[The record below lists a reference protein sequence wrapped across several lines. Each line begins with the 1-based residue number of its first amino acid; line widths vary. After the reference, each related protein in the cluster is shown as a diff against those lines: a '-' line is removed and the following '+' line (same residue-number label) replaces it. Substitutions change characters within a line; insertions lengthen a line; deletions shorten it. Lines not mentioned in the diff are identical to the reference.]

1 MEQHKK
7 SLENLDISGV
17 QNISKDISGAA
28 LGELSLKNLDKNLQ
42 ILKEVGVAEI
52 CKATKIASKNIHSIL
67 EKRYESLSRVHAR
80 GFIQILEREYKIDL
94 SAWMKEFDKVCVF
107 KEGVSEEKNQETDPE
122 ETAKKPLK
130 VELDYSINQANTS
143 LSKKSSKWKPFVLV
157 IGVIVIV
164 LAVVIIQNSSSLKE
178 EKERES
184 AIKSGTKK
192 SSFDDA
198 NLAEEN
204 KPEPTPKLEEKPK
217 EQDKQEKPKEQ
228 DKQEKPKEQDKQEKE
243 AIKEYPNTIYIIPK
257 RDIWVEVIDLNEKK
271 NSFQKVFK
279 KSYSLETKNHR
290 LLLRF
295 GHGHLSLKNNHQE
308 QNYNDSKTRRFLYE
322 PAKGLT
328 LINEAQYKEL
338 QQ

>member
-1 MEQHKK
+1 MEQNKK
-7 SLENLDISGV
+7 SLENLDLSDV

-28 LGELSLKNLDKNLQ
+28 LEELSLKNLDKNLH

-107 KEGVSEEKNQETDPE
+107 KEGVGEEKNQETNPE

-143 LSKKSSKWKPFVLV
+143 LSKKTSKWKPFVIVL
-157 IGVIVIV
+157 GVIVII

-178 EKERES
+178 ERGQES

-192 SSFDDA
+192 NSFNEA
-198 NLAEEN
+198 NPTEEN
-204 KPEPTPKLEEKPK
+204 KPEPTPKLEEKPT
-217 EQDKQEKPKEQ
+217 
-228 DKQEKPKEQDKQEKE
+228 EQDKQEKE
-243 AIKEYPNTIYIIPK
+243 AIKEDPNTIYIIPK
-257 RDIWVEVIDLNEKK
+257 KDIWVEVIDLDEKK

-279 KSYSLETKNHR
+279 KNYSLETKNHR

-308 QNYNDSKTRRFLYE
+308 QEYNDSKTRRFLYE
-322 PAKGLT
+322 PNKGLT

>member
-1 MEQHKK
+1 MEQNKK
-7 SLENLDISGV
+7 SLENLDLSDV

-28 LGELSLKNLDKNLQ
+28 LEELSLKNLDKNLQ

-94 SAWMKEFDKVCVF
+94 SAWMKEFDKACTF
-107 KEGVSEEKNQETDPE
+107 KEGVSEEQNQEINPE

-143 LSKKSSKWKPFVLV
+143 LSKKSSKWKPFVIVLGVVVIILV
-157 IGVIVIV
+157 IVT
-164 LAVVIIQNSSSLKE
+164 IQNSSSLKE
-178 EKERES
+178 EREQES

-192 SSFDDA
+192 NSSNKA
-198 NLAEEN
+198 NPTEEN
-204 KPEPTPKLEEKPK
+204 KLEPTPKLEEKPK
-217 EQDKQEKPKEQ
+217 EQDKQEK
-228 DKQEKPKEQDKQEKE
+228 E
-243 AIKEYPNTIYIIPK
+243 AIKEDPNTIYIIPK
-257 RDIWVEVIDLNEKK
+257 KDIWVEVVDLDEKK

-279 KSYSLETKNHR
+279 KNYSLETKNHR

-308 QNYNDSKTRRFLYE
+308 QEYNDSKTRRFLYE
-322 PAKGLT
+322 PNKGLT

>member
-1 MEQHKK
+1 MEQDKK
-7 SLENLDISGV
+7 SLENLDLSDV

-28 LGELSLKNLDKNLQ
+28 LEELSLKNLDKNLQ
-42 ILKEVGVAEI
+42 ILREVGVAEI
-52 CKATKIASKNIHSIL
+52 CMATKIASKNIHSIL

-143 LSKKSSKWKPFVLV
+143 LSKKSSKWKPFVIVL
-157 IGVIVIV
+157 GVIVII

-184 AIKSGTKK
+184 AIKSGVKN
-192 SSFDDA
+192 SSSNDA
-198 NLAEEN
+198 NFAEEN

-217 EQDKQEKPKEQ
+217 EQDKQ
-228 DKQEKPKEQDKQEKE
+228 KQE
-243 AIKEYPNTIYIIPK
+243 AIKENPNTIYIIPK
-257 RDIWVEVIDLNEKK
+257 RDIWVEVIDLDEKK

-279 KSYSLETKNHR
+279 KNYPLETKNHR

-295 GHGHLSLKNNHQE
+295 GHGHLSLKNNHQKQE
-308 QNYNDSKTRRFLYE
+308 YNDGKTRRFLYE
-322 PAKGLT
+322 PNKGLT

>member
-1 MEQHKK
+1 MEQNKK
-7 SLENLDISGV
+7 SLENLDLSDV

-28 LGELSLKNLDKNLQ
+28 LEELSLKNLDKNLQ

-52 CKATKIASKNIHSIL
+52 YKATKIASKNIHSIL
-67 EKRYESLSRVHAR
+67 EKRYESLSKVHAR

-94 SAWMKEFDKVCVF
+94 SAWMKEFDKAYTF
-107 KEGVSEEKNQETDPE
+107 KEGVSEEQNQETDPE
-122 ETAKKPLK
+122 EKTKNPLK
-130 VELDYSINQANTS
+130 VEIDYSINQANTS

-157 IGVIVIV
+157 LGVIVIV

-178 EKERES
+178 ERGQES

-192 SSFDDA
+192 SSS
-198 NLAEEN
+198 NKTNPTEEN
-204 KPEPTPKLEEKPK
+204 KLEPTPKLEEKPT
-217 EQDKQEKPKEQ
+217 
-228 DKQEKPKEQDKQEKE
+228 EQDKQEKE
-243 AIKEYPNTIYIIPK
+243 AIKENPNTIYIIPK
-257 RDIWVEVIDLNEKK
+257 RDVWVEVIDLDEKK

-279 KSYSLETKNHR
+279 KNYSLETKNHR
-290 LLLRF
+290 LLLLF

-308 QNYNDSKTRRFLYE
+308 QEYNDGKTKRFLYE
-322 PAKGLT
+322 PNKGLT

>member
-28 LGELSLKNLDKNLQ
+28 LEELSLKNLDKNLQ

-52 CKATKIASKNIHSIL
+52 CKATRIASKNIHSIL

-107 KEGVSEEKNQETDPE
+107 KEGVGEEKNQETNPE

-143 LSKKSSKWKPFVLV
+143 LSKKSSKWKPFIIVL
-157 IGVIVIV
+157 GVIVIV

-178 EKERES
+178 ERGQES
-184 AIKSGTKK
+184 AIKSGVKN
-192 SSFDDA
+192 SSSNDA
-198 NLAEEN
+198 NFAEEN
-204 KPEPTPKLEEKPK
+204 KPETTPKLEEKPK
-217 EQDKQEKPKEQ
+217 EQN
-228 DKQEKPKEQDKQEKE
+228 KQEKE
-243 AIKEYPNTIYIIPK
+243 AIKENPNTIYIIPK
-257 RDIWVEVIDLNEKK
+257 KDVWVEVIDLDEKK

-279 KSYSLETKNHR
+279 KNYSLETKNHR

-295 GHGHLSLKNNHQE
+295 GHGHISLKSNHQE
-308 QNYNDSKTRRFLYE
+308 QNYNDNKTRRFLYE
-322 PAKGLT
+322 PNKGLT

>member
-1 MEQHKK
+1 MEQNKK
-7 SLENLDISGV
+7 SLENLDLSDV

-28 LGELSLKNLDKNLQ
+28 LEELSLKNLDKNLQ
-42 ILKEVGVAEI
+42 ILKEVGAAEI

-94 SAWMKEFDKVCVF
+94 SAWVKEFDKVCVF
-107 KEGVSEEKNQETDPE
+107 KEGVGEEQKQETSPE

-143 LSKKSSKWKPFVLV
+143 LSKKSSKWKPFV
-157 IGVIVIV
+157 IV
-164 LAVVIIQNSSSLKE
+164 LGVVVIILVVVIIQNSSSLKE
-178 EKERES
+178 ERGQES
-184 AIKSGTKK
+184 AIKPDTKN
-192 SSFDDA
+192 SPFNEVSPT
-198 NLAEEN
+198 EE
-204 KPEPTPKLEEKPK
+204 KKLEPTPKLEEKHK
-217 EQDKQEKPKEQ
+217 EHDKQG
-228 DKQEKPKEQDKQEKE
+228 KE
-243 AIKEYPNTIYIIPK
+243 AIKENPNTIYIIPK
-257 RDIWVEVIDLNEKK
+257 KDIWVEVIDLDEKK

-279 KSYSLETKNHR
+279 KNYSLETKNHR

-308 QNYNDSKTRRFLYE
+308 QEYNDSKTRRFLYE
-322 PAKGLT
+322 PNKGLT

>member
-1 MEQHKK
+1 MEQNKK
-7 SLENLDISGV
+7 SLENLDLSDV

-28 LGELSLKNLDKNLQ
+28 LEELSLKNLDKNLQ
-42 ILKEVGVAEI
+42 ILREIGVAEI

-67 EKRYESLSRVHAR
+67 EKRYESLSKVHAR

-94 SAWMKEFDKVCVF
+94 SAWMKEFDKACAF
-107 KEGVSEEKNQETDPE
+107 KEGVSEEQNQETDPE
-122 ETAKKPLK
+122 EKTKNPLK
-130 VELDYSINQANTS
+130 VEIDYSINQANTS

-157 IGVIVIV
+157 LGVVVII

-178 EKERES
+178 EREQES

-192 SSFDDA
+192 NSFNKA
-198 NLAEEN
+198 NPTEEN
-204 KPEPTPKLEEKPK
+204 KPEPTPKPEEKPT
-217 EQDKQEKPKEQ
+217 
-228 DKQEKPKEQDKQEKE
+228 EQDKQEKE
-243 AIKEYPNTIYIIPK
+243 AIKENPNTIYIIPK
-257 RDIWVEVIDLNEKK
+257 KDIWVEVIDLDEKK

-279 KSYSLETKNHR
+279 KNYSLETKNHR

-308 QNYNDSKTRRFLYE
+308 QEYNDGKTKRFLYE
-322 PAKGLT
+322 PNKGLT

>member
-28 LGELSLKNLDKNLQ
+28 LEELSLKNLDKNLQ

-67 EKRYESLSRVHAR
+67 EKRYEALSRVHAR

-94 SAWMKEFDKVCVF
+94 SAWVKEFDKVCVF
-107 KEGVSEEKNQETDPE
+107 KEGVGEEKNQETNPE

-143 LSKKSSKWKPFVLV
+143 LSKKSSKWKPFVIVL
-157 IGVIVIV
+157 GVIVIILV
-164 LAVVIIQNSSSLKE
+164 VVIIQNSSSLKE
-178 EKERES
+178 EREKES
-184 AIKSGTKK
+184 AIKSGTKNT
-192 SSFDDA
+192 FNEA
-198 NLAEEN
+198 NPTEEN
-204 KPEPTPKLEEKPK
+204 KPEPTPKLEEKHK
-217 EQDKQEKPKEQ
+217 EQDKPEKK
-228 DKQEKPKEQDKQEKE
+228 
-243 AIKEYPNTIYIIPK
+243 AIKENPNTIYIIPK
-257 RDIWVEVIDLNEKK
+257 RDIWVEVVDLDEKK
-271 NSFQKVFK
+271 NFFQKVFK
-279 KSYSLETKNHR
+279 KNYPLETKNHR

-295 GHGHLSLKNNHQE
+295 GHGHLSLKSNHQE
-308 QNYNDSKTRRFLYE
+308 QDYNDSKTRRFLYE
-322 PAKGLT
+322 PNKGLT

>member
-28 LGELSLKNLDKNLQ
+28 LEELSLKNLDKNLQ

-94 SAWMKEFDKVCVF
+94 SAWVKEFDKVCVF

-157 IGVIVIV
+157 IGVIAIV
-164 LAVVIIQNSSSLKE
+164 LTVVIIQNSSSLKE

-192 SSFDDA
+192 SSSNKA
-198 NLAEEN
+198 NPTEEN
-204 KPEPTPKLEEKPK
+204 KPEPTPKLE
-217 EQDKQEKPKEQ
+217 
-228 DKQEKPKEQDKQEKE
+228 EKPKEQDKQEKE

-257 RDIWVEVIDLNEKK
+257 RDIWVEVIDLDEKK

-279 KSYSLETKNHR
+279 KNYPLETKNHR

-295 GHGHLSLKNNHQE
+295 GHGHLSLKSNHQK
-308 QNYNDSKTRRFLYE
+308 QDYNDSKTRRFLYE

-328 LINEAQYKEL
+328 LINETQYKEL

>member
-7 SLENLDISGV
+7 SLENLDLSGV

-28 LGELSLKNLDKNLQ
+28 LEELSLKNLDKNLQ

-80 GFIQILEREYKIDL
+80 GFIQILEREYKMDL

-157 IGVIVIV
+157 VGVIVIV

-178 EKERES
+178 ERERES

-192 SSFDDA
+192 NSFNDA

-217 EQDKQEKPKEQ
+217 EQDKQEK
-228 DKQEKPKEQDKQEKE
+228 E
-243 AIKEYPNTIYIIPK
+243 AIKEDPNTIYIIPK
-257 RDIWVEVIDLNEKK
+257 RDIWVEVIDLDEKK

>member
-1 MEQHKK
+1 MEQNKK
-7 SLENLDISGV
+7 SLENLDLSDV

-28 LGELSLKNLDKNLQ
+28 LEELSLKNLDKNLQ

-52 CKATKIASKNIHSIL
+52 YKATKIASKNIHSIL
-67 EKRYESLSRVHAR
+67 EKRYESLSKVHAR

-94 SAWMKEFDKVCVF
+94 SAWMKEFDKACTF
-107 KEGVSEEKNQETDPE
+107 KEGVGEEQNQETDPE
-122 ETAKKPLK
+122 EKTKNPLK
-130 VELDYSINQANTS
+130 VEIDYSINQANTS
-143 LSKKSSKWKPFVLV
+143 LSKKSSKWKPFVVVL
-157 IGVIVIV
+157 GVVVIV

-178 EKERES
+178 ERGQES

-192 SSFDDA
+192 NSF
-198 NLAEEN
+198 NKVNPTEEN

-217 EQDKQEKPKEQ
+217 EQDKQEK
-228 DKQEKPKEQDKQEKE
+228 E
-243 AIKEYPNTIYIIPK
+243 AIKEDPNTIYIIPK
-257 RDIWVEVIDLNEKK
+257 KDIWVEVIDLDEKK

-279 KSYSLETKNHR
+279 KNYSLETKNHR

-308 QNYNDSKTRRFLYE
+308 QEYNDGKTKRFLYE
-322 PAKGLT
+322 PNKGLT

>member
-1 MEQHKK
+1 MEQNKK
-7 SLENLDISGV
+7 SLENLDISDV

-28 LGELSLKNLDKNLQ
+28 LEELSLKNLDKNLQ

-52 CKATKIASKNIHSIL
+52 CKATKIASKNIRSIL
-67 EKRYESLSRVHAR
+67 EKRYESLSKVHAR

-107 KEGVSEEKNQETDPE
+107 KEGVGEEKNQETSPE

-143 LSKKSSKWKPFVLV
+143 LSKKSSKWKPFVIVL
-157 IGVIVIV
+157 GVIVIILV
-164 LAVVIIQNSSSLKE
+164 IVIIQNSSSLKE
-178 EKERES
+178 EREQES

-192 SSFDDA
+192 NSFNEA
-198 NLAEEN
+198 NPTEEN
-204 KPEPTPKLEEKPK
+204 KPEPTPKPEEKPK
-217 EQDKQEKPKEQ
+217 EHDKQG
-228 DKQEKPKEQDKQEKE
+228 KE
-243 AIKEYPNTIYIIPK
+243 AIKENPNTIYIIPK
-257 RDIWVEVIDLNEKK
+257 RDIWVEVIDLDEKK

-279 KSYSLETKNHR
+279 KNYSLETKNHR

-295 GHGHLSLKNNHQE
+295 GHGHLNLKNNHQE
-308 QNYNDSKTRRFLYE
+308 QEYNDSKTRRFLYE
-322 PAKGLT
+322 PNKGLT

-338 QQ
+338 Q

>member
-1 MEQHKK
+1 MEQNKK
-7 SLENLDISGV
+7 SLENLDLSDV

-28 LGELSLKNLDKNLQ
+28 LEELSLKNLDKNLQ

-52 CKATKIASKNIHSIL
+52 CKATKIASKNIRSIL

-94 SAWMKEFDKVCVF
+94 SAWMKEFDKACTF
-107 KEGVSEEKNQETDPE
+107 KEGVSEEQNQEIDPE
-122 ETAKKPLK
+122 EKTKNPLK
-130 VELDYSINQANTS
+130 VEIDYSINQANTS

-157 IGVIVIV
+157 LGVVVII

-178 EKERES
+178 ERGQES

-192 SSFDDA
+192 NSFNKA
-198 NLAEEN
+198 NPTEEN

-217 EQDKQEKPKEQ
+217 EQDKQG
-228 DKQEKPKEQDKQEKE
+228 KE
-243 AIKEYPNTIYIIPK
+243 AIKENPNTIYIIPK
-257 RDIWVEVIDLNEKK
+257 KDIWVEVVDLDEKK

-279 KSYSLETKNHR
+279 KNYSLETKNHR

-308 QNYNDSKTRRFLYE
+308 QEYNDSKTRRFLYE
-322 PAKGLT
+322 PNKGLT
-328 LINEAQYKEL
+328 LINEAKYKEL

>member
-7 SLENLDISGV
+7 SLENLDLSDV

-28 LGELSLKNLDKNLQ
+28 LEELSLKNLDKNLQ

-107 KEGVSEEKNQETDPE
+107 KEGVGEEKNQETNPE
-122 ETAKKPLK
+122 ETAKKTLK

-143 LSKKSSKWKPFVLV
+143 LSKKSSKWKPFVIVL
-157 IGVIVIV
+157 GVIVII

-178 EKERES
+178 ERGQES
-184 AIKSGTKK
+184 AIKSGTKNT
-192 SSFDDA
+192 FNEA
-198 NLAEEN
+198 NPTEEN
-204 KPEPTPKLEEKPK
+204 KPETTPKLEEKHK
-217 EQDKQEKPKEQ
+217 EQEQKQ
-228 DKQEKPKEQDKQEKE
+228 E
-243 AIKEYPNTIYIIPK
+243 AIKENPNTIYIIPK
-257 RDIWVEVIDLNEKK
+257 RDVWVEVIDLDEKK

-279 KSYSLETKNHR
+279 KKYPLETKNHR

-308 QNYNDSKTRRFLYE
+308 QDYNDSKTRRFLYE
-322 PAKGLT
+322 PNKGLT

>member
-1 MEQHKK
+1 MEQNKK
-7 SLENLDISGV
+7 SLENLDLSDV

-28 LGELSLKNLDKNLQ
+28 LEELSLKNLDKNLQ

-107 KEGVSEEKNQETDPE
+107 KEGVSEEQNQETDPE

-157 IGVIVIV
+157 LGVVVII

-178 EKERES
+178 ERGQES

-192 SSFDDA
+192 SFFNKA
-198 NLAEEN
+198 NPTEEN
-204 KPEPTPKLEEKPK
+204 KPEPTPKPEEKPK
-217 EQDKQEKPKEQ
+217 EH
-228 DKQEKPKEQDKQEKE
+228 DKQEKE
-243 AIKEYPNTIYIIPK
+243 AIKEDPNTIYIIPK
-257 RDIWVEVIDLNEKK
+257 KDIWVEVIDLDEKK

-279 KSYSLETKNHR
+279 KNYSLETKNHR

-295 GHGHLSLKNNHQE
+295 GHGHLSLKNKHQE
-308 QNYNDSKTRRFLYE
+308 QEYNDSKTRRFLYE
-322 PAKGLT
+322 PNKGLT

>member
-1 MEQHKK
+1 MEQNKK
-7 SLENLDISGV
+7 SLENLDLSDV

-28 LGELSLKNLDKNLQ
+28 LEELSLKNLDKNLQ

-52 CKATKIASKNIHSIL
+52 CKATRIASKNIHSIL

-94 SAWMKEFDKVCVF
+94 SAWVKEFDKVCVF
-107 KEGVSEEKNQETDPE
+107 KEGVGEEKNQETSHE

-143 LSKKSSKWKPFVLV
+143 LSKKSSKWKPFVIVL
-157 IGVIVIV
+157 GVIVII
-164 LAVVIIQNSSSLKE
+164 LVVIIIQNSSSLKE
-178 EKERES
+178 ERGQES
-184 AIKSGTKK
+184 AIKSGTKNT
-192 SSFDDA
+192 SNEA
-198 NLAEEN
+198 NPTEEN
-204 KPEPTPKLEEKPK
+204 KPETTPKLEEKHK
-217 EQDKQEKPKEQ
+217 EQDKTEKK
-228 DKQEKPKEQDKQEKE
+228 
-243 AIKEYPNTIYIIPK
+243 AIKENPNTIYIIPK
-257 RDIWVEVIDLNEKK
+257 KDVWVEVVDLDEKK

-279 KSYSLETKNHR
+279 KNYPLETKNHR

-308 QNYNDSKTRRFLYE
+308 QDYNDSKTRRFLYE
-322 PAKGLT
+322 PNKGLT

-338 QQ
+338 QR

>member
-1 MEQHKK
+1 MEQNKK
-7 SLENLDISGV
+7 SLENLDLSDV

-28 LGELSLKNLDKNLQ
+28 LEELSLKNLDKNLQ

-94 SAWMKEFDKVCVF
+94 SAWMKEFDKACAF
-107 KEGVSEEKNQETDPE
+107 KESVGEEQNQETDPE
-122 ETAKKPLK
+122 EKTKNPLK
-130 VELDYSINQANTS
+130 VEIDYSINQANIK
-143 LSKKSSKWKPFVLV
+143 LSKGLSKWKPFVLV
-157 IGVIVIV
+157 LGVIVIV

-178 EKERES
+178 EKGQES
-184 AIKSGTKK
+184 AIKSSTKK
-192 SSFDDA
+192 NSFNKA
-198 NLAEEN
+198 NPTEEN
-204 KPEPTPKLEEKPK
+204 KPEPTPKPE
-217 EQDKQEKPKEQ
+217 

-243 AIKEYPNTIYIIPK
+243 AIKEDPNTIYIIPK
-257 RDIWVEVIDLNEKK
+257 KDIWVEVIDLDEKK

-279 KSYSLETKNHR
+279 KNYSLETKNHR

-308 QNYNDSKTRRFLYE
+308 QEYNDGKTKRFLYE
-322 PAKGLT
+322 PNKGLT

>member
-1 MEQHKK
+1 MEQNKK
-7 SLENLDISGV
+7 SLENLDLSNV

-28 LGELSLKNLDKNLQ
+28 LEELSLKNLDKNLQ

-94 SAWMKEFDKVCVF
+94 SAWMKEFDKACAF
-107 KEGVSEEKNQETDPE
+107 KEGVSEEQNQETDPE
-122 ETAKKPLK
+122 EKTKNPLK
-130 VELDYSINQANTS
+130 VEIDYSINQANTS

-157 IGVIVIV
+157 LGVVVII

-178 EKERES
+178 ERGQES

-192 SSFDDA
+192 NSFNKA
-198 NLAEEN
+198 NPTEEN

-217 EQDKQEKPKEQ
+217 EQDKQEK
-228 DKQEKPKEQDKQEKE
+228 E
-243 AIKEYPNTIYIIPK
+243 AIKEDPNTIYIIPK
-257 RDIWVEVIDLNEKK
+257 KDIWVEVVDLDEKK

-279 KSYSLETKNHR
+279 KNYSLETKNHR

-308 QNYNDSKTRRFLYE
+308 QEYNDGKTRRFLYE
-322 PAKGLT
+322 PNKGLT

>member
-1 MEQHKK
+1 MEQNKK
-7 SLENLDISGV
+7 SLENLDLSDV
-17 QNISKDISGAA
+17 QNVSKDISGAA
-28 LGELSLKNLDKNLQ
+28 LEELSLKNLDKNLQ

-52 CKATKIASKNIHSIL
+52 CKATRIASKNIHSIL

-94 SAWMKEFDKVCVF
+94 SAWMKEFDKACTF
-107 KEGVSEEKNQETDPE
+107 KEGVSEEQNQETDPE
-122 ETAKKPLK
+122 EKTKNPLK
-130 VELDYSINQANTS
+130 VEIDYSINQANTS

-157 IGVIVIV
+157 LGVVVII

-178 EKERES
+178 ERGQES

-192 SSFDDA
+192 NSFNKA
-198 NLAEEN
+198 NPTEEN

-217 EQDKQEKPKEQ
+217 EQDKQEK
-228 DKQEKPKEQDKQEKE
+228 E
-243 AIKEYPNTIYIIPK
+243 AIKEDPNTIYIIPK
-257 RDIWVEVIDLNEKK
+257 KDIWVEVIDLDEKK

-279 KSYSLETKNHR
+279 KNYSLETKNHR

-308 QNYNDSKTRRFLYE
+308 QEYNDGKTKRFLYE
-322 PAKGLT
+322 PNKGLT

>member
-1 MEQHKK
+1 MEQNKK
-7 SLENLDISGV
+7 SLENLDLSDV

-28 LGELSLKNLDKNLQ
+28 LEELSLKNLDKNLQ

-52 CKATKIASKNIHSIL
+52 CKATRIASKNIHSIL

-94 SAWMKEFDKVCVF
+94 SAWVKEFDKVCVF
-107 KEGVSEEKNQETDPE
+107 KEGVGEEKNQETSPE

-143 LSKKSSKWKPFVLV
+143 LSKKTSKWKPFILVL
-157 IGVIVIV
+157 GVIVIV
-164 LAVVIIQNSSSLKE
+164 LVVIIIQNSSSLKE
-178 EKERES
+178 ERGQES
-184 AIKSGTKK
+184 AIKSGTKNT
-192 SSFDDA
+192 SNEA
-198 NLAEEN
+198 NPTEEN
-204 KPEPTPKLEEKPK
+204 KPEPTPKLEEKHK
-217 EQDKQEKPKEQ
+217 EQEQKQ
-228 DKQEKPKEQDKQEKE
+228 E
-243 AIKEYPNTIYIIPK
+243 AIKENPNTIYIIPK
-257 RDIWVEVIDLNEKK
+257 RDVWVEVVDLDEKK

-279 KSYSLETKNHR
+279 KKYPLETKNHR

-295 GHGHLSLKNNHQE
+295 GHGHLSLKSNHQE
-308 QNYNDSKTRRFLYE
+308 QDYNDSKTRRFLYE
-322 PAKGLT
+322 PNKGLT

>member
-7 SLENLDISGV
+7 SLENLDLSDV

-28 LGELSLKNLDKNLQ
+28 LEELSLKNLDKNLQ

-94 SAWMKEFDKVCVF
+94 SAWMKEFDKACTF
-107 KEGVSEEKNQETDPE
+107 KEGVSEEQNQETDPE
-122 ETAKKPLK
+122 EKTKNPLK
-130 VELDYSINQANTS
+130 VEIDYSINQANTS

-157 IGVIVIV
+157 LGVVVIV

-178 EKERES
+178 ERGQES

-192 SSFDDA
+192 NSFNKA
-198 NLAEEN
+198 NPTEEN
-204 KPEPTPKLEEKPK
+204 KPEPTPKLEE
-217 EQDKQEKPKEQ
+217 
-228 DKQEKPKEQDKQEKE
+228 KQEKPKEQDKQEKE
-243 AIKEYPNTIYIIPK
+243 AIKEDPNTIYIIPK
-257 RDIWVEVIDLNEKK
+257 RDIWVEVIDLDEKK

-295 GHGHLSLKNNHQE
+295 GHGHLILKNNHQE
-308 QNYNDSKTRRFLYE
+308 QNYNDSKARRFLYE

>member
-1 MEQHKK
+1 MEQNKK
-7 SLENLDISGV
+7 SLENLDLSDV

-28 LGELSLKNLDKNLQ
+28 LEELSLKNLDKNLQ

-52 CKATKIASKNIHSIL
+52 CKATRIASKNIHSIL

-94 SAWMKEFDKVCVF
+94 STWMKEFDKVCVF
-107 KEGVSEEKNQETDPE
+107 KESVGEEKNQETNPE

-143 LSKKSSKWKPFVLV
+143 LSKKTSKWKPFVLV
-157 IGVIVIV
+157 LGVIVIV
-164 LAVVIIQNSSSLKE
+164 LVVVIIQNSSSLKE
-178 EKERES
+178 EREQES
-184 AIKSGTKK
+184 AIKSGTKNT
-192 SSFDDA
+192 FNEA
-198 NLAEEN
+198 NPTEEN
-204 KPEPTPKLEEKPK
+204 KPETTPKLEEKHK
-217 EQDKQEKPKEQ
+217 EQGQKQ
-228 DKQEKPKEQDKQEKE
+228 E
-243 AIKEYPNTIYIIPK
+243 AIKENPNTIYIIPK
-257 RDIWVEVIDLNEKK
+257 RDIWVEVVDLDEKK

-279 KSYSLETKNHR
+279 KNYPLETKNHR

-295 GHGHLSLKNNHQE
+295 GHGHLSLKSNHQE
-308 QNYNDSKTRRFLYE
+308 QDYNDSKTRRFLYE

>member
-1 MEQHKK
+1 MEQNKK
-7 SLENLDISGV
+7 SLENLDLSDV

-28 LGELSLKNLDKNLQ
+28 LEELSLKNLDKNLQ

-94 SAWMKEFDKVCVF
+94 SAWMKEFDKACAF
-107 KEGVSEEKNQETDPE
+107 KEGVSEEQNQETDPE
-122 ETAKKPLK
+122 EKTKNPLK
-130 VELDYSINQANTS
+130 VEIDYSINQANTS

-157 IGVIVIV
+157 LGVVVII

-178 EKERES
+178 EREQES

-192 SSFDDA
+192 SSFNKA
-198 NLAEEN
+198 NPTEEN

-217 EQDKQEKPKEQ
+217 EQDKQEK
-228 DKQEKPKEQDKQEKE
+228 E
-243 AIKEYPNTIYIIPK
+243 AIKEDPNTIYIIPK
-257 RDIWVEVIDLNEKK
+257 KDIWVEVVDLDEKK
-271 NSFQKVFK
+271 NSFQKIFK
-279 KSYSLETKNHR
+279 KNYSLETKNHR

-308 QNYNDSKTRRFLYE
+308 QEYNDGKTKRFLYE
-322 PAKGLT
+322 PNKGLT

>member
-1 MEQHKK
+1 MEQNKK
-7 SLENLDISGV
+7 SLENLDLSDV

-28 LGELSLKNLDKNLQ
+28 LEELSLKNLDKNLQ

-94 SAWMKEFDKVCVF
+94 SAWMKEFDKACVF
-107 KEGVSEEKNQETDPE
+107 KEGVSEEQNQETSPE

-157 IGVIVIV
+157 LGVVVII

-178 EKERES
+178 EREQES

-192 SSFDDA
+192 NSFNEA
-198 NLAEEN
+198 NPTEEN
-204 KPEPTPKLEEKPK
+204 KPEPTPKPEEKPK
-217 EQDKQEKPKEQ
+217 EHDKQG
-228 DKQEKPKEQDKQEKE
+228 KE
-243 AIKEYPNTIYIIPK
+243 AIKENPNTIYIIPK
-257 RDIWVEVIDLNEKK
+257 KDIWIEVIDLDEKK

-279 KSYSLETKNHR
+279 KNYSLETKNHR

-295 GHGHLSLKNNHQE
+295 GHGHLSLKSNHQE
-308 QNYNDSKTRRFLYE
+308 QEYNDSKTRRFLYE
-322 PAKGLT
+322 PNKGLT

-338 QQ
+338 QR

>member
-1 MEQHKK
+1 MEQNKK
-7 SLENLDISGV
+7 SLENLDLSDV

-28 LGELSLKNLDKNLQ
+28 LEELSLKNLDKNLQ

-94 SAWMKEFDKVCVF
+94 SAWMKEFDKACAF
-107 KEGVSEEKNQETDPE
+107 KEGVSEEQNQETDPE
-122 ETAKKPLK
+122 EKTKNPLK
-130 VELDYSINQANTS
+130 VEIDYSINQANTS

-157 IGVIVIV
+157 LGVVVII
-164 LAVVIIQNSSSLKE
+164 LAVVIIQNSPSLKE
-178 EKERES
+178 EREQES

-192 SSFDDA
+192 NSF
-198 NLAEEN
+198 NKVNPTEEN
-204 KPEPTPKLEEKPK
+204 KPEPTPKPEAKHK
-217 EQDKQEKPKEQ
+217 EQDKQG
-228 DKQEKPKEQDKQEKE
+228 KE
-243 AIKEYPNTIYIIPK
+243 AIKEDPNTIYIIPK
-257 RDIWVEVIDLNEKK
+257 KDIWVEVVDLDEKK

-279 KSYSLETKNHR
+279 KNYSLETKNHR

-308 QNYNDSKTRRFLYE
+308 QEYNDGKTKRFLYE
-322 PAKGLT
+322 PNKGLT

>member
-1 MEQHKK
+1 MEQNKK
-7 SLENLDISGV
+7 SLENLDLSDV
-17 QNISKDISGAA
+17 QNISKDISGVA
-28 LGELSLKNLDKNLQ
+28 LEELSLKNLDKNLQ

-94 SAWMKEFDKVCVF
+94 SAWMKEFDKACTF
-107 KEGVSEEKNQETDPE
+107 KEGVSEEQNQETDPE
-122 ETAKKPLK
+122 EKTKNPLK
-130 VELDYSINQANTS
+130 VEIDYSINQANTS

-157 IGVIVIV
+157 LGVVVII

-178 EKERES
+178 ERGQES

-192 SSFDDA
+192 NSF
-198 NLAEEN
+198 NKVNPTEEN

-217 EQDKQEKPKEQ
+217 EQDKQEKEV
-228 DKQEKPKEQDKQEKE
+228 
-243 AIKEYPNTIYIIPK
+243 IKEDPNTIYIIPK
-257 RDIWVEVIDLNEKK
+257 KDVWVEVIDLDEKK

-279 KSYSLETKNHR
+279 KNYSLETKNHR

-308 QNYNDSKTRRFLYE
+308 QEYNDGKTRRFLYE
-322 PAKGLT
+322 PNKGLT

>member
-1 MEQHKK
+1 MEQNKK
-7 SLENLDISGV
+7 SLENLDLSDV

-28 LGELSLKNLDKNLQ
+28 LEELSLKNLDKNLQ

-52 CKATKIASKNIHSIL
+52 YKATKIASKNIHSIL
-67 EKRYESLSRVHAR
+67 EKRYESLSKVHAR

-94 SAWMKEFDKVCVF
+94 SAWMKEFDKAYTF
-107 KEGVSEEKNQETDPE
+107 KEGVSEEQNQETDPE

-157 IGVIVIV
+157 LGVIVIV
-164 LAVVIIQNSSSLKE
+164 LVVVIIQNSSSLKE
-178 EKERES
+178 EREQES

-192 SSFDDA
+192 NSFNKA
-198 NLAEEN
+198 NPTEEN
-204 KPEPTPKLEEKPK
+204 KPEPTPKPEEKLK
-217 EQDKQEKPKEQ
+217 EQDR
-228 DKQEKPKEQDKQEKE
+228 QEKE
-243 AIKEYPNTIYIIPK
+243 AIKEDPNTIYIIPK
-257 RDIWVEVIDLNEKK
+257 KDIWVEVIDLDEKK

-279 KSYSLETKNHR
+279 KKYSLETKNHR

-308 QNYNDSKTRRFLYE
+308 QEYNDSKTRRFLYE
-322 PAKGLT
+322 PNKGLT

>member
-28 LGELSLKNLDKNLQ
+28 LEELSLKNLDKNLQ

-52 CKATKIASKNIHSIL
+52 CMTTKIASKNIHSIL

-107 KEGVSEEKNQETDPE
+107 KEGVGEEKNQETNLE

-143 LSKKSSKWKPFVLV
+143 LSKKSSKWKPFVIVL
-157 IGVIVIV
+157 GVIVIILV
-164 LAVVIIQNSSSLKE
+164 VVIIQNSSSLKE
-178 EKERES
+178 ERGQES

-192 SSFDDA
+192 SSFNEA

-204 KPEPTPKLEEKPK
+204 KLEPTPKLEEKPK
-217 EQDKQEKPKEQ
+217 EQDKQEK
-228 DKQEKPKEQDKQEKE
+228 E
-243 AIKEYPNTIYIIPK
+243 AIKENPNTIYIIPK
-257 RDIWVEVIDLNEKK
+257 RDIWVEMIDLDEKK

-279 KSYSLETKNHR
+279 KNYSLETKNHR

-308 QNYNDSKTRRFLYE
+308 QEYNDSKTRRFLYE
-322 PAKGLT
+322 PNKGLT

>member
-7 SLENLDISGV
+7 SLENLDLSGV

-28 LGELSLKNLDKNLQ
+28 LEELSLKNLDKNLQ
-42 ILKEVGVAEI
+42 ILKEVGVTEI

-107 KEGVSEEKNQETDPE
+107 KEGVSEEKNQETNPE

-157 IGVIVIV
+157 LGVIVIV

-217 EQDKQEKPKEQ
+217 EQDKQEK
-228 DKQEKPKEQDKQEKE
+228 E
-243 AIKEYPNTIYIIPK
+243 AIKEDPNTIYIIPK
-257 RDIWVEVIDLNEKK
+257 KDIWVEVIDLDEKK

-279 KSYSLETKNHR
+279 KNYPLETKNHR

-295 GHGHLSLKNNHQE
+295 GHGHLSLKSNHQE

-322 PAKGLT
+322 PNKGLT

-338 QQ
+338 QR

>member
-1 MEQHKK
+1 MEQNKK
-7 SLENLDISGV
+7 SLENLDLSDV

-28 LGELSLKNLDKNLQ
+28 LEELSLKNLDKNLQ

-52 CKATKIASKNIHSIL
+52 CKATKIVSKNIHSIL

-94 SAWMKEFDKVCVF
+94 SAWVKEFDKVCVF
-107 KEGVSEEKNQETDPE
+107 KEGVGEEKNQETNPE

-157 IGVIVIV
+157 LGVIVIILV
-164 LAVVIIQNSSSLKE
+164 VVIIQNSSSLKE
-178 EKERES
+178 ERGQES
-184 AIKSGTKK
+184 AIKSGTKNT
-192 SSFDDA
+192 FNEA
-198 NLAEEN
+198 NPTEEN
-204 KPEPTPKLEEKPK
+204 KPETTPKLEEKHK
-217 EQDKQEKPKEQ
+217 EQDKPEKK
-228 DKQEKPKEQDKQEKE
+228 
-243 AIKEYPNTIYIIPK
+243 AIKENPNTIYIIPK
-257 RDIWVEVIDLNEKK
+257 KDVWVEVIDLDEKK

-279 KSYSLETKNHR
+279 KNYPLETKNHR

-308 QNYNDSKTRRFLYE
+308 QDYNDSKTRRFLYE
-322 PAKGLT
+322 PNKGLT
-328 LINEAQYKEL
+328 LINEVQYKEL

>member
-1 MEQHKK
+1 MEQNKK
-7 SLENLDISGV
+7 SLENLDLSDV

-28 LGELSLKNLDKNLQ
+28 LEELSLKNLDKNLQ

-94 SAWMKEFDKVCVF
+94 SAWMKEFDKACAF
-107 KEGVSEEKNQETDPE
+107 KEGVSEEQNQETDPE
-122 ETAKKPLK
+122 EKTKNPLK
-130 VELDYSINQANTS
+130 VEIDYSINQANTS

-157 IGVIVIV
+157 LGVVVII

-178 EKERES
+178 EKGQES

-192 SSFDDA
+192 NSFNKA
-198 NLAEEN
+198 NPTEEN
-204 KPEPTPKLEEKPK
+204 KLELTPKLEEKS
-217 EQDKQEKPKEQ
+217 
-228 DKQEKPKEQDKQEKE
+228 KEQDKQEKE
-243 AIKEYPNTIYIIPK
+243 AIKEDPNTIYIIPK
-257 RDIWVEVIDLNEKK
+257 KDIWVEVVDLDEKK

-279 KSYSLETKNHR
+279 KNYSLETKNHR

-308 QNYNDSKTRRFLYE
+308 QEYNDGKTKRFLYE
-322 PAKGLT
+322 PNKGLT

>member
-1 MEQHKK
+1 MEQNKK
-7 SLENLDISGV
+7 SLENLDLSDV

-28 LGELSLKNLDKNLQ
+28 LEELSLKNLDKNLQ

-94 SAWMKEFDKVCVF
+94 SAWMKEFDKAYTF
-107 KEGVSEEKNQETDPE
+107 KEGVSEEQNQETDPE
-122 ETAKKPLK
+122 EKTKNPLK
-130 VELDYSINQANTS
+130 VEIDYSINQVNTS

-157 IGVIVIV
+157 LGVVVII

-178 EKERES
+178 ERGQES

-192 SSFDDA
+192 NSF
-198 NLAEEN
+198 NKVNPTEEN
-204 KPEPTPKLEEKPK
+204 KPEPTPKPEEKPK
-217 EQDKQEKPKEQ
+217 EQDR
-228 DKQEKPKEQDKQEKE
+228 QEKE
-243 AIKEYPNTIYIIPK
+243 AIKEDPNTIYIIPK
-257 RDIWVEVIDLNEKK
+257 RDIWVEVIDLDEKK

-279 KSYSLETKNHR
+279 KNYSLETKNHR

-308 QNYNDSKTRRFLYE
+308 QEYNDGKTKRFLYE
-322 PAKGLT
+322 PNKGLT

>member
-7 SLENLDISGV
+7 SLENLDLSGV
-17 QNISKDISGAA
+17 QNISKDISGAT
-28 LGELSLKNLDKNLQ
+28 LEELSLKNLDKNLQ
-42 ILKEVGVAEI
+42 ILKEVGVTEI
-52 CKATKIASKNIHSIL
+52 CRATKIASKNIHSIL

-80 GFIQILEREYKIDL
+80 GFIQILEREYKMDL

-107 KEGVSEEKNQETDPE
+107 KEGVSKEKNQETDPE

-157 IGVIVIV
+157 LGVVVIILV
-164 LAVVIIQNSSSLKE
+164 VVIIQNSSSLKE

-184 AIKSGTKK
+184 AIKPDTKN
-192 SSFDDA
+192 SSF
-198 NLAEEN
+198 NEVSPTEE
-204 KPEPTPKLEEKPK
+204 KKLEPTPKLEEKH
-217 EQDKQEKPKEQ
+217 
-228 DKQEKPKEQDKQEKE
+228 KEQDKQEKE
-243 AIKEYPNTIYIIPK
+243 AIKEDPNTIYIIPK
-257 RDIWVEVIDLNEKK
+257 KDIWVEVIDLDEKK

-279 KSYSLETKNHR
+279 KSYPLEAKNHR

-295 GHGHLSLKNNHQE
+295 GHGHLILKNNHQE
-308 QNYNDSKTRRFLYE
+308 QDYNDSKTRRFLYE
-322 PAKGLT
+322 PNKGLT

>member
-1 MEQHKK
+1 MEQNKK
-7 SLENLDISGV
+7 SLENLDLSNI
-17 QNISKDISGAA
+17 QNISKDISGAV
-28 LGELSLKNLDKNLQ
+28 LEELSLKNLDKNLQ
-42 ILKEVGVAEI
+42 ILKEVGVTEI

-157 IGVIVIV
+157 LGVIVII

-178 EKERES
+178 EREQES

-192 SSFDDA
+192 NTFNEA
-198 NLAEEN
+198 NPTEEN
-204 KPEPTPKLEEKPK
+204 KPESTPKLEEKPT
-217 EQDKQEKPKEQ
+217 
-228 DKQEKPKEQDKQEKE
+228 EQDKQEKE
-243 AIKEYPNTIYIIPK
+243 AIKENPSTIYIIPK
-257 RDIWVEVIDLNEKK
+257 KDIWVEVIDLDEKK

-279 KSYSLETKNHR
+279 KNYSLETKNHR

-308 QNYNDSKTRRFLYE
+308 QEYNDGKTKRFLYE
-322 PAKGLT
+322 PNKGLT
-328 LINEAQYKEL
+328 LINEVQYKEL

>member
-28 LGELSLKNLDKNLQ
+28 LEELSLKNLDKNLQ
-42 ILKEVGVAEI
+42 ILKEVGVTEI

-107 KEGVSEEKNQETDPE
+107 KEGVSEEKNQETNPE

-178 EKERES
+178 ERGQES
-184 AIKSGTKK
+184 AIKSGTKNT
-192 SSFDDA
+192 SNEA
-198 NLAEEN
+198 NPTEEN
-204 KPEPTPKLEEKPK
+204 KPEPTPKLEEKHK
-217 EQDKQEKPKEQ
+217 EQEQKQ
-228 DKQEKPKEQDKQEKE
+228 E
-243 AIKEYPNTIYIIPK
+243 AIKENPNTIYIIPK
-257 RDIWVEVIDLNEKK
+257 RDIWVEVVDLDEKK

-279 KSYSLETKNHR
+279 KNYSLETKNHR

-295 GHGHLSLKNNHQE
+295 GHGHLSLKSNHQE
-308 QNYNDSKTRRFLYE
+308 QNYNDNKTRRFLYE
-322 PAKGLT
+322 PNKGLT

>member
-1 MEQHKK
+1 MEQNKK
-7 SLENLDISGV
+7 SLENLDLSDV

-28 LGELSLKNLDKNLQ
+28 LEELSLKNLDKNLQ

-94 SAWMKEFDKVCVF
+94 SAWMKEFDKACTF
-107 KEGVSEEKNQETDPE
+107 KESVSEEQNQETDPE
-122 ETAKKPLK
+122 EKTKNPLK
-130 VELDYSINQANTS
+130 VEIDYSINQVNTS
-143 LSKKSSKWKPFVLV
+143 LSKKSSKWKPFVIVL
-157 IGVIVIV
+157 GVIVIILV
-164 LAVVIIQNSSSLKE
+164 VVIIQNSSSLKE
-178 EKERES
+178 ERGQES

-192 SSFDDA
+192 NSF
-198 NLAEEN
+198 NKVNPTEEN
-204 KPEPTPKLEEKPK
+204 KLEPTPKLEAKH
-217 EQDKQEKPKEQ
+217 
-228 DKQEKPKEQDKQEKE
+228 KEQDKQEKE
-243 AIKEYPNTIYIIPK
+243 AIKENPNTIYIIPK
-257 RDIWVEVIDLNEKK
+257 RDIWVEVIDLDEKK

-279 KSYSLETKNHR
+279 KNYSLETKNHR

-295 GHGHLSLKNNHQE
+295 GHGHLNLKNNHQE
-308 QNYNDSKTRRFLYE
+308 QEYNDSKTRRFLYE
-322 PAKGLT
+322 PNKGLT

>member
-1 MEQHKK
+1 MEQDKK
-7 SLENLDISGV
+7 SLENLDISDV

-28 LGELSLKNLDKNLQ
+28 LEELSLKNLDKNLQ

-52 CKATKIASKNIHSIL
+52 CKATRIASKNIHSIL

-94 SAWMKEFDKVCVF
+94 SAWVKEFDKVCVF
-107 KEGVSEEKNQETDPE
+107 KEGVGEEKNQETNPE

-143 LSKKSSKWKPFVLV
+143 LSKKSSKWKPFVIVL
-157 IGVIVIV
+157 GVIVII
-164 LAVVIIQNSSSLKE
+164 LAVVIVQNSSSLKE
-178 EKERES
+178 ERGQES
-184 AIKSGTKK
+184 ATKSGTKN
-192 SSFDDA
+192 SSSNDA

-204 KPEPTPKLEEKPK
+204 KLEPTPKPEDKQEKLK
-217 EQDKQEKPKEQ
+217 EQDKQ
-228 DKQEKPKEQDKQEKE
+228 KQE
-243 AIKEYPNTIYIIPK
+243 AIKENPNTIYIIPK
-257 RDIWVEVIDLNEKK
+257 KDIWVEVVDLDEKK

-279 KSYSLETKNHR
+279 KNYPLETKNHR

-295 GHGHLSLKNNHQE
+295 GHGHLSLKNNHQK
-308 QNYNDSKTRRFLYE
+308 QDYNDSKTRRFLYE
-322 PAKGLT
+322 PNKGLT
-328 LINEAQYKEL
+328 LINETQYKEL

>member
-1 MEQHKK
+1 MEQNKK
-7 SLENLDISGV
+7 SLENLNLSDI
-17 QNISKDISGAA
+17 QNISKDISSAA
-28 LGELSLKNLDKNLQ
+28 LEELSLKNLDKNLQ

-94 SAWMKEFDKVCVF
+94 STWVKEFDKVCVF
-107 KEGVSEEKNQETDPE
+107 KEGVGEEQKQETSPE

-157 IGVIVIV
+157 LGVVVII
-164 LAVVIIQNSSSLKE
+164 LLVVIIQNSSSLKE
-178 EKERES
+178 ERGQES

-192 SSFDDA
+192 SSFNEA
-198 NLAEEN
+198 NPTEEN

-217 EQDKQEKPKEQ
+217 EHDKQG
-228 DKQEKPKEQDKQEKE
+228 KE
-243 AIKEYPNTIYIIPK
+243 AIKENPNTIYIIPK
-257 RDIWVEVIDLNEKK
+257 RDIWVEVIDLDEKK

-279 KSYSLETKNHR
+279 KNYPLETKNHR

-295 GHGHLSLKNNHQE
+295 GHGHLSLKNNYQE
-308 QNYNDSKTRRFLYE
+308 QDYNDSKTRRFLYE
-322 PAKGLT
+322 PNKGLT

>member
-1 MEQHKK
+1 MEQNKK
-7 SLENLDISGV
+7 SLENLDLSDV

-28 LGELSLKNLDKNLQ
+28 LEELSLKNLDKNLQ

-52 CKATKIASKNIHSIL
+52 CKATKIASKNIRSIL
-67 EKRYESLSRVHAR
+67 EKHYESLSRVHAR

-94 SAWMKEFDKVCVF
+94 SAWMKEFDKACTF
-107 KEGVSEEKNQETDPE
+107 KEGVSEEQNQETDPE
-122 ETAKKPLK
+122 EKTKNPLK
-130 VELDYSINQANTS
+130 VEIDYSINQANTS
-143 LSKKSSKWKPFVLV
+143 LSKKSSKWKPFVVVLGVVV
-157 IGVIVIV
+157 II

-178 EKERES
+178 ERGQES

-192 SSFDDA
+192 NSFNKA
-198 NLAEEN
+198 NPTEEN
-204 KPEPTPKLEEKPK
+204 KLEPTPKLEEKPK
-217 EQDKQEKPKEQ
+217 EQDKQEK
-228 DKQEKPKEQDKQEKE
+228 E
-243 AIKEYPNTIYIIPK
+243 AIKEDPNTIYIIPK
-257 RDIWVEVIDLNEKK
+257 KDIWVEVVDLDEKK

-279 KSYSLETKNHR
+279 KNYSLETKNHR

-308 QNYNDSKTRRFLYE
+308 QDYNDGKTKRFLYE
-322 PAKGLT
+322 PNKGLT